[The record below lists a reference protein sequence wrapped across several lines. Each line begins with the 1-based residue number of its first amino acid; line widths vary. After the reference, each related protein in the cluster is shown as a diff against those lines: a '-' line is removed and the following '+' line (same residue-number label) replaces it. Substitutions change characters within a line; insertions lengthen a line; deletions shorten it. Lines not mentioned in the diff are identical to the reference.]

1 MKLNKFFLF
10 AVATLAAMFT
20 SCSKSDDITVGEQD
34 SDKPFVYLSESNKL
48 NVSMEPTEPTELT
61 FKVCRRDSVAAAEI
75 PLTVSDNTDNIF
87 NVPEK
92 AVFAA
97 GSKETT
103 IKVTFPNAPVGKP
116 CSFRVGFGPEY
127 AGIYKSGTREQV
139 FTVTRVK
146 WNSLGM
152 CTMDEN
158 YYFEATDMKYEILQ
172 RDDKP
177 TVFRLMHP
185 FSIYSNM
192 KDNASEYIEI
202 TILQPKDKVYDAEI
216 TQKNLVYFSPTNTGY
231 LHPSYSAFVM
241 MYHPAQFTSLCDESN
256 FGHNVVLSYQ
266 EDGKTPGQIQLAP
279 YYYMDGVGGW
289 NATQEDRAVII
300 TFPGFVPQYEADIEN
315 DFEYS
320 EVFEGEFKSELLGK
334 ATTSALYKG
343 TCLETKDD
351 CDKRFAEQ
359 YGTLYKVASPY
370 AEDYHLTFLVK
381 KGSIA
386 LPAGPEY
393 DLQATGLTALGK
405 DVYAHINADKS
416 VFEDEKVVLNITFT
430 DKDGETVYGTTN
442 ETLENV
448 KWNNLGKGLY
458 TDGFIAPL
466 FGADAPTYQVD
477 ILECENKPGLYR
489 VMNPY
494 SNSVYPYAE
503 DDCAAEGKYIEID
516 ATDPSGVL
524 LNQQALGFDWGYG
537 EFNII
542 SIGSYYMEY
551 KGVSKAQL
559 KAAGYLGTLKDGVI
573 NFPVPAD
580 DGVGGLVIMGG
591 KAYNADTDGSFK
603 IVLPSAVKSAAK
615 SGVKKVAPAKAVKK
629 SLDKSV
635 KTRTIKNKIKFSV
648 RKSGKAPVVKSYNKK
663 NPTKI
668 AAPAC

>member
-10 AVATLAAMFT
+10 AVATLTAMFS
-20 SCSKSDDITVGEQD
+20 SCSSSDDITVGEQD

-48 NVSMEPTEPTELT
+48 NISMEPTEPTELT

-75 PLTVSDNTDNIF
+75 PLTVSDNTDNVF

-103 IKVTFPNAPVGKP
+103 VKVTFPNAPIGKP

-127 AGIYKSGTREQV
+127 AGIYKEGTREQV
-139 FTVTRVK
+139 FTVNRVK
-146 WNSLGM
+146 WNSLGEGQM
-152 CTMDEN
+152 YEG
-158 YYFEATDMKYEILQ
+158 FILEEEVPVEILQ

-177 TVFRLMHP
+177 TVFRVVKP
-185 FSIYSNM
+185 FHKYSNLREA
-192 KDNASEYIEI
+192 ASEYIEV
-202 TILQPKDKVYDAEI
+202 TVLQPKDQVNGVAI
-216 TQKNLVYFSPTNTGY
+216 SQKDLVYFTPTNSGY
-231 LHPSYSAFVM
+231 FHSTYSAYIM
-241 MYHPAQFTSLCDESN
+241 MYHPAQFPSLQDEAN
-256 FGHNVVLSYQ
+256 FGHSVVLSYQ

-289 NATQEDRAVII
+289 NQTQEDGMVVI
-300 TFPGFVPQYEADIEN
+300 TFPGFVPQYEADIES
-315 DFEYS
+315 DFEYD

-334 ATTSALYKG
+334 SSTSALYKG
-343 TCLETKDD
+343 TCVETKDD

-381 KGSIA
+381 KGSIV

-405 DVYAHINADKS
+405 DVYAHINGDKS
-416 VFEDEKVVLNITFT
+416 VFENEKIVLNITFT
-430 DKDGETVYGTTN
+430 DADGDIVYGTAN

-448 KWNNLGKGLY
+448 KWNNIGKGLY
-458 TDGFIAPL
+458 TDGMIAPL
-466 FGADAPTYQVD
+466 FGEAAPTYAVE

-494 SNSVYPYAE
+494 SNSVYPYAD
-503 DDCAAEGKYIEID
+503 DDCAAEGTYVEID
-516 ATDPSGVL
+516 ATDPNGVL
-524 LNQQALGFDWGYG
+524 LNEQSLGFDWGYG
-537 EFNII
+537 EFSII
-542 SIGSYYMEY
+542 SIGSYYIQY
-551 KGVSKAQL
+551 GGYDKATM
-559 KAAGYLGTLKDGVI
+559 KKAGYLGTLKNGVI

-580 DGVGGLVIMGG
+580 EGVGGLVLMGG

-603 IVLPSAVKSAAK
+603 VVLPSAAAAK
-615 SGVKKVAPAKAVKK
+615 SAPKKVAPAKVAKK
-629 SLDKSV
+629 SLKKSV
-635 KTRTIKNKIKFSV
+635 KTRTIKKKVQFSV
-648 RKSGKAPVVKSYNKK
+648 RKSGKVTVKKSYNKK
-663 NPTKI
+663 NPTKMES
-668 AAPAC
+668 PMY